1 MAGTTNMV
9 RIVVIL
15 PAKKRKKQ
23 SLEIEE
29 EINFRLVCQCQSAF
43 RSL

>member
-23 SLEIEE
+23 FFG
-29 EINFRLVCQCQSAF
+29 NRG
-43 RSL
+43 RN